1 MSTLISTLLTRIDV
15 PEDTQ
20 AFRIERRE
28 AVLTARVLVNLTR
41 YVICVGESS
50 KQAKDSS
57 LKGEDVRVHWQ
68 EAESCFTAS
77 SVMSANFSS
86 VRSV

>member
-1 MSTLISTLLTRIDV
+1 MLTVCV
-15 PEDTQ
+15 P
-20 AFRIERRE
+20 
-28 AVLTARVLVNLTR
+28 LNLTR
-41 YVICVGESS
+41 YVTCVGESS

-57 LKGEDVRVHWQ
+57 LKGEDMKVHWQ